1 MELIKIVH
9 VSSGLPFI
17 EPQNI
22 VEEIGNGML
31 VAQVDYNNIDDAKAV
46 IKKNYPDHTFI
57 KEGFSLLEI
66 GFESS
71 AYMLIYSDLNDKDRL
86 QYILGFNENDFTYKS
101 EFEIENPTRLQM
113 NIEILKLT
121 QKFLNSIN

>member
-31 VAQVDYNNIDDAKAV
+31 VAQVDYNNMDDAKAV
-46 IKKNYPDHTFI
+46 IKKNHPDHTFI

-71 AYMLIYSDLNDKDRL
+71 AYIA
-86 QYILGFNENDFTYKS
+86 I
-101 EFEIENPTRLQM
+101 
-113 NIEILKLT
+113 
-121 QKFLNSIN
+121 